1 MARYNE
7 REKKNK
13 IINVINIAPGIEM
26 MRVLQNYFKK

>member
-1 MARYNE
+1 MAKYNE

-26 MRVLQNYFKK
+26 ISQRFFFL